1 MKDILFLKK
10 EKALANRTIYIE
22 IKGKAFKSIDIL
34 TKYFEGERLAQT
46 CKIGC
51 PNYGMKWSCPPF
63 ASPFSNIVKGYTH
76 AFILVFST
84 EMKYYKDVKN
94 KYLAVK
100 AANVTLKTTIEKCTR
115 DLEVFTEGY
124 ALLSGSCRLCK
135 PCQCKEGLPCK
146 HPNKMRYS
154 MEAAG
159 LNVQQLSLDY
169 LEHELL
175 WYKDKT
181 LPRYTSTVTLVLYN
195 KDFSQENIFKALE
208 ESIKKNIG

>member
-1 MKDILFLKK
+1 MEDILFLKK
-10 EKALANRTIYIE
+10 EKVLTNRTIYIK
-22 IKGKAFKSIDIL
+22 IKGKVFKSIDIL
-34 TKYFEGERLAQT
+34 AKYFEGERLEEA
-46 CKIGC
+46 CKRGC
-51 PNYGMKWSCPPF
+51 PNYGMKWSCPTF
-63 ASPFSNIVKGYTH
+63 ASPFYNIVKGYKY
-76 AFILVFST
+76 AFMLIFST

-124 ALLSGSCRLCK
+124 ALLSGSCRLCT
-135 PCQCKEGLPCK
+135 
-146 HPNKMRYS
+146 
-154 MEAAG
+154 G

-195 KDFSQENIFKALE
+195 KDFSQENMFRALE
-208 ESIKKNIG
+208 DSIKKNIG